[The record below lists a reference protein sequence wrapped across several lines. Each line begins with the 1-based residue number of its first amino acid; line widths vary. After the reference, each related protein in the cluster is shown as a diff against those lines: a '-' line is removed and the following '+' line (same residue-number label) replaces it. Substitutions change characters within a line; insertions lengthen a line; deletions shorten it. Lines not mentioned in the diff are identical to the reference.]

1 MRNLMALLFLLS
13 LCGLHLVF
21 SAPTGLDYKTVC
33 CGGTTTMRIPERN
46 IVKYWGTSSNCPIK
60 AIVFETP
67 KNKFCLNPKTAWVI
81 KYMKEH
87 PNSATTSL

>member
-21 SAPTGLDYKTVC
+21 SAPNGLDYKTQC
-33 CGGTTTMRIPERN
+33 CEGTTTMRVPDKF
-46 IVKYWGTSSNCPIK
+46 IVKYWWTSSNCPIK

-67 KNKFCLNPKTAWVI
+67 IKKFCLNPKTSWVI